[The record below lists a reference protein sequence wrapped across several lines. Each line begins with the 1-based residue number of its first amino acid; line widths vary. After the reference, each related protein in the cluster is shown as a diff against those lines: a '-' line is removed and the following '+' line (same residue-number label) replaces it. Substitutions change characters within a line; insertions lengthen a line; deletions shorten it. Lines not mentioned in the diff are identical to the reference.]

1 MRKNKEAR
9 GRKEARRDENKE
21 REGDIQKEGI
31 GRAIEKGG
39 RKKRKRI
46 RARQDN

>member
-1 MRKNKEAR
+1 MRR
-9 GRKEARRDENKE
+9 GNEEKQREEARRDENKE